1 MKIPNNIIL
10 TWKDDNIPEY
20 VIPNIKKLNPDKEIL
35 FFTDDDVV
43 KFLSKEYDSSY
54 VDFFHTIKRGC
65 NKGDFFRYCYLYKE
79 GGYYCDIDIRH
90 LEPIKN
96 YISPDID
103 FFSVVSFAGNH
114 MFQALLYCVS
124 DHPVIDMC
132 IKDIMG
138 ARAQRDT
145 HLRTTQDMY
154 NNVRKFLGKSKLV
167 TGTTIRTDGK
177 NVRLAKEVKL
187 DREYAC
193 MYINT
198 IIAMSRYPEYDQ
210 EKGFCSFRSA
220 SSSFSVDNVTIQ
232 EKQ

>member
-10 TWKDDNIPEY
+10 TWKDDDIPEY

-79 GGYYCDIDIRH
+79 GGYYCDVDIRH

-103 FFSVVSFAGNH
+103 FEVEYESQLGELHTV
-114 MFQALLYCVS
+114 
-124 DHPVIDMC
+124 
-132 IKDIMG
+132 DIPMG
-138 ARAQRDT
+138 
-145 HLRTTQDMY
+145 
-154 NNVRKFLGKSKLV
+154 VRFFWP
-167 TGTTIRTDGK
+167 D
-177 NVRLAKEVKL
+177 
-187 DREYAC
+187 
-193 MYINT
+193 
-198 IIAMSRYPEYDQ
+198 
-210 EKGFCSFRSA
+210 A
-220 SSSFSVDNVTIQ
+220 S
-232 EKQ
+232 